1 MSATL
6 PPAADFDQSSDFGE
20 FWRHTET
27 AREPSSVTPEAEL
40 DAQGRDAEEEV
51 RSLPLSPEQHAR
63 RMRLRRAV
71 GGVVLGL
78 LAFTALAG
86 CIYLVKGRATASSSA
101 FGTKP
106 IAAAAH
112 QPQRT

>member
-6 PPAADFDQSSDFGE
+6 PPAADFDRSSDFGE
-20 FWRHTET
+20 FWRHAET
-27 AREPSSVTPEAEL
+27 ARQPTSVMPEAEL
-40 DAQGRDAEEEV
+40 GAQEPDAEEEV

-86 CIYLVKGRATASSSA
+86 CICLVEGSRYRK
-101 FGTKP
+101 
-106 IAAAAH
+106 
-112 QPQRT
+112 Q